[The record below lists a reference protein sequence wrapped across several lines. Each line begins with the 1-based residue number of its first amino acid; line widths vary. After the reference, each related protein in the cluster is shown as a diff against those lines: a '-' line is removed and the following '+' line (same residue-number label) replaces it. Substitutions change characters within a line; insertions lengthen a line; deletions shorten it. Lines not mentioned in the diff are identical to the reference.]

1 MTRLPRIATAV
12 QQPYVADLTPAQMRD
27 RLHEALTI
35 YVQAMG
41 YPASVARRRAPM
53 WAEHAL
59 RPGWRAAAVLAP
71 PRAHDRPAHAALPQ
85 ADLHG
90 TLLGIAYGYT
100 GASQQW
106 WYEQV
111 RRGLSR
117 THGSVAAAQLL
128 QDYFELTELHIHPSA
143 QGNGLGDALLG
154 QLLAGCPASRVLLST
169 PEVVGESNRAWRLYR
184 RRGFEDVLR
193 DFRFDGDPRAFAVLG
208 RALPLATTTA

>member
-1 MTRLPRIATAV
+1 
-12 QQPYVADLTPAQMRD
+12 MRD
-27 RLHEALTI
+27 RLHEALSI
-35 YVQAMG
+35 YVRAMG

-71 PRAHDRPAHAALPQ
+71 AAEEDHAALR
-85 ADLHG
+85 G

-100 GASQQW
+100 GASHQW

-111 RRGLSR
+111 HRGLSR
-117 THGSVAAAQLL
+117 ARGSTAAEQVLE
-128 QDYFELTELHIHPSA
+128 DYFELTELHIHPSA
-143 QGNGLGDALLG
+143 QGQGLGDALLG
-154 QLLAGCPASRVLLST
+154 QLLGGCPASRVLLST
-169 PEVVGESNRAWRLYR
+169 PEVVGEANRAWRLYR

-208 RALPLATTTA
+208 RALPLTMTTA